1 MEQLTA
7 LGVNPRDKDSTA
19 SYLASLKSELAH
31 EKAARKQDEVETL
44 GHAVG
49 DLLLHHLQLVP
60 V

>member
-31 EKAARKQDEVETL
+31 EKAVRKQAQDEVETL

-49 DLLLHHLQLVP
+49 DHLQLVP